1 MNAKEITKG
10 IFWAVLQ
17 LLGLCVLVWLLYQ
30 LKTLLI
36 YMLIAGVVS
45 LIGRPI
51 NHFLMKR
58 LKMRAVM
65 ATSIS
70 IVLLLG
76 ILISLFSLFVPLL
89 VQQGENLSLLDVDLL
104 KANIQTLVEEIS
116 AYFQLD
122 NSFWQQQF
130 SVDNLFQNVNFG
142 LLPQL
147 LNETLELL
155 GGFTIGLF
163 SVVFILFF
171 FLKDSHLQE
180 RIILV
185 LVKDNV
191 NDRVEKSID
200 KTKGLL
206 SRYFLGLLLQ
216 ISILLVIN
224 SVVLSVFAVENA
236 FIIAFLCAL
245 LNLIPY
251 LGPIIG
257 AVLMLLLTMSSFIGA
272 DFSTVILPKTIYV
285 MIGFFVGQLVD
296 NFFSQPFIFS
306 NSVKSHPLEIFIVIL
321 ASGTLLGP
329 VGMIIAIPLYTTMKV
344 IAQEFLAE
352 NKIVKS
358 LTKNF

>member
-1 MNAKEITKG
+1 MNAKEISSG
-10 IFWAVLQ
+10 IVRAVLQ
-17 LLGLCVLVWLLYQ
+17 LTGICILVWLL
-30 LKTLLI
+30 LRVKTLLI
-36 YMLIAGVVS
+36 YMLIAGIVS

-51 NHFLMKR
+51 NQLLTKR
-58 LKMRAVM
+58 LKLKNILAS
-65 ATSIS
+65 SITIVFLMWILVS
-70 IVLLLG
+70 I
-76 ILISLFSLFVPLL
+76 FSLFVPLL
-89 VQQGENLSLLDVDLL
+89 VQQGENLSLLEVNEL
-104 KANIQTLVEEIS
+104 KGNIETLIQEIGT
-116 AYFQLD
+116 YFNLD

-142 LLPQL
+142 LLPEL
-147 LNETLELL
+147 LNQTLELL

-180 RIILV
+180 RIILA
-185 LVKDNV
+185 LVNDEV
-191 NDRVEKSID
+191 TDRVEKSIE

-216 ISILLVIN
+216 ISILLIIY
-224 SVVLSVFAVENA
+224 SIVLAIFDVENA

-257 AVLMLLLTMSSFIGA
+257 GVLMLLLTMSSFIGA
-272 DFSTVILPKTIYV
+272 DFSTVILPKTGYV
-285 MIGFFVGQLVD
+285 MIGFVIGQLVD

-329 VGMIIAIPLYTTMKV
+329 VGMIIAIPLYTTIKV
-344 IAQEFLAE
+344 IAQEFMAE

>member
-1 MNAKEITKG
+1 MNAKEISSG
-10 IFWAVLQ
+10 IVRAVLQ
-17 LLGLCVLVWLLYQ
+17 LTGICILVWLL
-30 LKTLLI
+30 LRVKTLLV
-36 YMLIAGVVS
+36 YMLIAGIVS

-51 NHFLMKR
+51 NQLLTKR
-58 LKMRAVM
+58 LKLKNILAS
-65 ATSIS
+65 SITIVFLMWILVS
-70 IVLLLG
+70 I
-76 ILISLFSLFVPLL
+76 FSLFVPLL
-89 VQQGENLSLLDVDLL
+89 VQQGENLSLLEVNEL
-104 KANIQTLVEEIS
+104 KGNIETLIQEIGT
-116 AYFQLD
+116 YFNLD

-142 LLPQL
+142 LLPEL
-147 LNETLELL
+147 LNQTLELL

-180 RIILV
+180 RIILA
-185 LVKDNV
+185 LVNDEV
-191 NDRVEKSID
+191 TDRVEKSIE

-216 ISILLVIN
+216 ISILLIIY
-224 SVVLSVFAVENA
+224 SIVLAIFDVENA

-257 AVLMLLLTMSSFIGA
+257 GVLMLLLTMSSFIGA
-272 DFSTVILPKTIYV
+272 DFSTVILPKTGYV
-285 MIGFFVGQLVD
+285 MIGFVIGQLVD

-329 VGMIIAIPLYTTMKV
+329 VGMIIAIPLYTTIKV
-344 IAQEFLAE
+344 IAQEFMAE

>member
-1 MNAKEITKG
+1 MNAKEISSG
-10 IFWAVLQ
+10 IVRAVLQ
-17 LLGLCVLVWLLYQ
+17 LTGICILVWLL
-30 LKTLLI
+30 LRVKTLLV
-36 YMLIAGVVS
+36 YMLIAGIVS
-45 LIGRPI
+45 LIGKPI
-51 NHFLMKR
+51 NQLLTKR
-58 LKMRAVM
+58 LKLKNILAS
-65 ATSIS
+65 SITIVFLMWILVS
-70 IVLLLG
+70 I
-76 ILISLFSLFVPLL
+76 FSLFVPLL
-89 VQQGENLSLLDVDLL
+89 VQQGENLSLLEVNEL
-104 KANIQTLVEEIS
+104 KGNIETLIQEIGT
-116 AYFQLD
+116 YFNLD

-142 LLPQL
+142 LLPEL
-147 LNETLELL
+147 LNQTLELL

-180 RIILV
+180 RIILA
-185 LVKDNV
+185 LVNDEV
-191 NDRVEKSID
+191 TDRVEKSIE

-216 ISILLVIN
+216 ISILLIIY
-224 SVVLSVFAVENA
+224 SIVLAIFDVENA

-257 AVLMLLLTMSSFIGA
+257 GVLMLLLTMSSFIGA
-272 DFSTVILPKTIYV
+272 DFSTVILPKTGYV
-285 MIGFFVGQLVD
+285 MIGFVIGQLVD

-329 VGMIIAIPLYTTMKV
+329 VGMIIAIPLYTTIKV
-344 IAQEFLAE
+344 IAQEFMAE

>member
-1 MNAKEITKG
+1 MNTKEISTG
-10 IFWAVLQ
+10 IVRAVIQ
-17 LLGLCVLVWLLYQ
+17 ITGICIIIWLLLQ
-30 LKTLLI
+30 IKTLLI

-51 NHFLMKR
+51 NKFLIQRLKLKNIFASTITIVFLMWI
-58 LKMRAVM
+58 LV
-65 ATSIS
+65 SI
-70 IVLLLG
+70 
-76 ILISLFSLFVPLL
+76 FSLFVPLL
-89 VQQGENLSLLDVDLL
+89 IQQGENLSLLEVDEL
-104 KANIQTLVEEIS
+104 KINIETIVDEIITYLS
-116 AYFQLD
+116 LD

-142 LLPQL
+142 LLPEL
-147 LNETLELL
+147 LNQTLELL

-180 RIILV
+180 RIILA
-185 LVKDNV
+185 LV
-191 NDRVEKSID
+191 NDKVSSRVEKSID
-200 KTKGLL
+200 KTKNLL
-206 SRYFLGLLLQ
+206 SRYFLGLILQ
-216 ISILLVIN
+216 ISILMVFY
-224 SVVLSVFAVENA
+224 SVVLVVFNVENA

-257 AVLMLLLTMSSFIGA
+257 GILMFLLTMSSFIGA
-272 DFSTVILPKTIYV
+272 DFSNVIVPKTGYV
-285 MIGFFVGQLVD
+285 MIGFVVGQLID
-296 NFFSQPFIFS
+296 NFLSQPFIFS
-306 NSVKSHPLEIFIVIL
+306 NTIKSHPLEIFIVIL

-329 VGMIIAIPLYTTMKV
+329 VGMIIAIPLYTTIKV
-344 IAQEFLAE
+344 IAQEFLSE

>member
-1 MNAKEITKG
+1 
-10 IFWAVLQ
+10 
-17 LLGLCVLVWLLYQ
+17 
-30 LKTLLI
+30 
-36 YMLIAGVVS
+36 MLIAGIVS

-51 NHFLMKR
+51 NQLLTRRLKLKNILASSITIVFLMWI
-58 LKMRAVM
+58 LV
-65 ATSIS
+65 SI
-70 IVLLLG
+70 
-76 ILISLFSLFVPLL
+76 FSLFVPLL
-89 VQQGENLSLLDVDLL
+89 VQQGENLSLLEVNEL
-104 KANIQTLVEEIS
+104 KGNIETLIQEIGT
-116 AYFQLD
+116 YFNLD

-142 LLPQL
+142 LLPEL
-147 LNETLELL
+147 LNQTLELL

-180 RIILV
+180 RIILA
-185 LVKDNV
+185 LVNDEV
-191 NDRVEKSID
+191 TDRVEKSIE

-216 ISILLVIN
+216 ISILLIIY
-224 SVVLSVFAVENA
+224 SIVLAIFDVENA

-257 AVLMLLLTMSSFIGA
+257 GVLMLLLTMSSFIGA
-272 DFSTVILPKTIYV
+272 DFSTVILPKTGYV
-285 MIGFFVGQLVD
+285 MIGFVIGQLVD

-329 VGMIIAIPLYTTMKV
+329 VGMIIAIPLYTTIKV
-344 IAQEFLAE
+344 IAQEFMAE

>member
-1 MNAKEITKG
+1 MNAKEISKG
-10 IFWAVLQ
+10 IFWAVIQ
-17 LLGLCVLVWLLYQ
+17 LVGVCILLWLLLQ

-36 YMLIAGVVS
+36 YMLIAGIVS

-51 NHFLMKR
+51 NQLLMKR
-58 LKMRAVM
+58 LKMKTVL
-65 ATSIS
+65 ATTIS

-76 ILISLFSLFVPLL
+76 VLISIFSLFVPLL
-89 VQQGENLSLLDVDLL
+89 IQQGQNLSLLDVDLL
-104 KANIQTLVEEIS
+104 KINIQTLAEEIS
-116 AYFQLD
+116 IYFQLD
-122 NSFWQQQF
+122 NSFWQQQI
-130 SVDNLFQNVNFG
+130 SVDNLFKNVNLG
-142 LLPQL
+142 LLPEL
-147 LNETLELL
+147 LNQTLELL

-171 FLKDSHLQE
+171 FLKDSYLQE
-180 RIILV
+180 QIILA
-185 LVKDNV
+185 LV
-191 NDRVEKSID
+191 NDKVSNRVEKSIE
-200 KTKGLL
+200 KTKRLL

-216 ISILLVIN
+216 ISILLIIY
-224 SVVLSVFAVENA
+224 SIVLAIFQVENA

-251 LGPIIG
+251 LGPIVG
-257 AVLMLLLTMSSFIGA
+257 AVLMMLLTMSSFIGS
-272 DFSTVILPKTIYV
+272 DFSSIILPKTIYV
-285 MIGFFVGQLVD
+285 MIGFFIGQLID

-329 VGMIIAIPLYTTMKV
+329 VGMIIAIPLYTTLKV

-352 NKIVKS
+352 NKIVKA

>member
-58 LKMRAVM
+58 LKMRAVL

-180 RIILV
+180 RIILA
-185 LVKDNV
+185 LVNDNV

-321 ASGTLLGP
+321 TSGTLLGP
-329 VGMIIAIPLYTTMKV
+329 VGMIIAIPLYTTLKV

>member
-1 MNAKEITKG
+1 MNVKEISKG
-10 IFWAVLQ
+10 IFWAVIQ
-17 LLGLCVLVWLLYQ
+17 LAGVCILLWLLLQ

-36 YMLIAGVVS
+36 YMLIAGIVS

-51 NHFLMKR
+51 NQLLMKR
-58 LKMRAVM
+58 LEMKTVL
-65 ATSIS
+65 ATTIS

-76 ILISLFSLFVPLL
+76 VLISIFSLFVPLL
-89 VQQGENLSLLDVDLL
+89 IQQGQNLSLLDVDLL
-104 KANIQTLVEEIS
+104 KINIQTLAEEIS
-116 AYFQLD
+116 IYFQLD
-122 NSFWQQQF
+122 NSFWQQQI
-130 SVDNLFQNVNFG
+130 SVDNLFKNVNLG
-142 LLPQL
+142 LLPEL
-147 LNETLELL
+147 LNQTLELL

-171 FLKDSHLQE
+171 FLKDSYLQE
-180 RIILV
+180 QIILA
-185 LVKDNV
+185 LV
-191 NDRVEKSID
+191 NDKVSNRVEKSIE
-200 KTKGLL
+200 KTKRLL

-216 ISILLVIN
+216 ISILLIIY
-224 SVVLSVFAVENA
+224 SIVLAIFQVENA

-251 LGPIIG
+251 LGPIVG
-257 AVLMLLLTMSSFIGA
+257 AVLMILLTMSSFIGS
-272 DFSTVILPKTIYV
+272 DFSSIILPKTIYV
-285 MIGFFVGQLVD
+285 MIGFFIGQLID

-329 VGMIIAIPLYTTMKV
+329 VGMIIAIPLYTTIKV

-352 NKIVKS
+352 NKIVKA

>member
-1 MNAKEITKG
+1 MNSKEITRG
-10 IFWAVLQ
+10 IVWAVFQIAAISLTI
-17 LLGLCVLVWLLYQ
+17 WLLYQ

-36 YMLIAGVVS
+36 YLVIAAVVS

-51 NHFLMKR
+51 NQFLIQKTKLR
-58 LKMRAVM
+58 PIL
-65 ATSIS
+65 ATTIS
-70 IVLLLG
+70 IIVLLG

-89 VQQGENLSLLDVDLL
+89 IQQGENLALLDVDLL
-104 KANIQTLVEEIS
+104 KANINTLVEEIS
-116 AYFQLD
+116 LYFQLD

-130 SVDNLFQNVNFG
+130 AVDNLFQNVNFG
-142 LLPQL
+142 LLPEL
-147 LNETLELL
+147 LNQTLELL

-171 FLKDSHLQE
+171 FLKDSELQE

-185 LVKDNV
+185 LVSDTLSA
-191 NDRVEKSID
+191 RVEKSIE
-200 KTKGLL
+200 KIKNLL
-206 SRYFLGLLLQ
+206 SRYFLGLLFQ
-216 ISILLVIN
+216 ISILLIIY
-224 SVVLSVFAVENA
+224 SIVLAVFSVENA

-257 AVLMLLLTMSSFIGA
+257 AVLMMLLTMSSFIGA
-272 DFSTVILPKTIYV
+272 DFSSVILPKTFYV
-285 MIGFFVGQLVD
+285 MLGFLVGQLID
-296 NFFSQPFIFS
+296 NFFSQPMIFS

-321 ASGTLLGP
+321 ASGTLMGP
-329 VGMIIAIPLYTTMKV
+329 LGMIIAIPFYTTLKV
-344 IAQEFLAE
+344 IAQEFLND

>member
-185 LVKDNV
+185 LVNDNV

-344 IAQEFLAE
+344 IAQE
-352 NKIVKS
+352 
-358 LTKNF
+358 

>member
-1 MNAKEITKG
+1 MNAKEISNG
-10 IFWAVLQ
+10 ILRAVLQ
-17 LLGLCVLVWLLYQ
+17 LTGLCILIWLLLQ
-30 LKTLLI
+30 IKTLLI
-36 YMLIAGVVS
+36 YMLIAGIVS

-51 NHFLMKR
+51 NQFLTGR
-58 LKMRAVM
+58 LKFKNVL
-65 ATSIS
+65 ATSITIVFLLWVLVS
-70 IVLLLG
+70 I
-76 ILISLFSLFVPLL
+76 FSLFVPLL
-89 VQQGENLSLLDVDLL
+89 IQQGENLSLLEVNEL
-104 KANIQTLVEEIS
+104 KGNIETLIQEIGL
-116 AYFQLD
+116 YFNLD

-130 SVDNLFQNVNFG
+130 SVDNLFQNINLG
-142 LLPQL
+142 LLPEL
-147 LNETLELL
+147 LNQTLELL

-180 RIILV
+180 RIILA
-185 LVKDNV
+185 LV
-191 NDRVEKSID
+191 NDKVSNRVEKSIE

-216 ISILLVIN
+216 ISILLIIY
-224 SVVLSVFAVENA
+224 SIVLAIFDVQNA

-257 AVLMLLLTMSSFIGA
+257 GLLMLLLTMSSFIGA
-272 DFSTVILPKTIYV
+272 DFSTVILPKTSYV
-285 MIGFFVGQLVD
+285 MIGFIVGQLVD

-329 VGMIIAIPLYTTMKV
+329 VGMIIAIPLYTTIKV

>member
-1 MNAKEITKG
+1 MNSKEISNG
-10 IFWAVLQ
+10 IVKAVLQ
-17 LLGLCVLVWLLYQ
+17 ITGICILVWLLLQ
-30 LKTLLI
+30 VKTLLI
-36 YMLIAGVVS
+36 YMLIAGIVS

-51 NHFLMKR
+51 NQFLIKR
-58 LKMRAVM
+58 LKLKNILASTLTIIFLIWILV
-65 ATSIS
+65 SI
-70 IVLLLG
+70 
-76 ILISLFSLFVPLL
+76 FSLFVPLL
-89 VQQGENLSLLDVDLL
+89 VQQGENLSLLEVNQL
-104 KANIQTLVEEIS
+104 KGNIETLVQEIGT
-116 AYFQLD
+116 YFNLD

-142 LLPQL
+142 LLPEL
-147 LNETLELL
+147 LNQTLELL

-180 RIILV
+180 RIILA
-185 LVKDNV
+185 LVTDKV
-191 NDRVEKSID
+191 SDRVEKSIE
-200 KTKGLL
+200 KTKNLL

-216 ISILLVIN
+216 ITILMIVYSI
-224 SVVLSVFAVENA
+224 VLAVFKVENA

-257 AVLMLLLTMSSFIGA
+257 GVLMLLLTMSSFIGA
-272 DFSTVILPKTIYV
+272 DFSTVILPKTGYV
-285 MIGFFVGQLVD
+285 MIGFVVGQLID

-329 VGMIIAIPLYTTMKV
+329 VGMIIAIPLYTTIKV
-344 IAQEFLAE
+344 IAQEFLTE

>member
-1 MNAKEITKG
+1 MNAKEISSG
-10 IFWAVLQ
+10 IVRAVLQ
-17 LLGLCVLVWLLYQ
+17 LTGICILVWLLLQ
-30 LKTLLI
+30 VKTLLI
-36 YMLIAGVVS
+36 YMLIAGIVS

-51 NHFLMKR
+51 NQLLTKR
-58 LKMRAVM
+58 LKLKNILAS
-65 ATSIS
+65 SITIVFLMWILVS
-70 IVLLLG
+70 I
-76 ILISLFSLFVPLL
+76 FSLFVPLL
-89 VQQGENLSLLDVDLL
+89 VQQGENLSLLEVNKL
-104 KANIQTLVEEIS
+104 KGNIETLIQEIGT
-116 AYFQLD
+116 YFNLD

-142 LLPQL
+142 LLPEL
-147 LNETLELL
+147 LNQTLELL

-180 RIILV
+180 RIILA
-185 LVKDNV
+185 LV
-191 NDRVEKSID
+191 NDEVTERVEKSIE

-216 ISILLVIN
+216 ISILLIIY
-224 SVVLSVFAVENA
+224 SIVLAIFDVENA

-257 AVLMLLLTMSSFIGA
+257 GVLMLLLTMSSFIGA
-272 DFSTVILPKTIYV
+272 DFSTVILPKTGYV
-285 MIGFFVGQLVD
+285 MIGFVIGQLVD

-329 VGMIIAIPLYTTMKV
+329 VGMIIAIPLYTTIKV
-344 IAQEFLAE
+344 IAQEFMAE

>member
-58 LKMRAVM
+58 LKMRAVL

-89 VQQGENLSLLDVDLL
+89 IQQGENLSLLDVDLL

-180 RIILV
+180 RIILA
-185 LVKDNV
+185 LVNDNV

-329 VGMIIAIPLYTTMKV
+329 VGMIIAIPLYTTLKV

>member
-58 LKMRAVM
+58 LKMRSVL

-70 IVLLLG
+70 IVLLLE

-180 RIILV
+180 RIILA
-185 LVKDNV
+185 LVNDNV

-329 VGMIIAIPLYTTMKV
+329 VGMIIAIPVYTTLKV
-344 IAQEFLAE
+344 IAQEF
-352 NKIVKS
+352 
-358 LTKNF
+358 

>member
-1 MNAKEITKG
+1 MNSKEISNG
-10 IFWAVLQ
+10 IVKAVLQ
-17 LLGLCVLVWLLYQ
+17 ITGICILVWLLLQ
-30 LKTLLI
+30 VKTLLI
-36 YMLIAGVVS
+36 YMLIAGIVS

-51 NHFLMKR
+51 NQFLIKR
-58 LKMRAVM
+58 LKLKNILASTLTIIFLIWILV
-65 ATSIS
+65 SI
-70 IVLLLG
+70 
-76 ILISLFSLFVPLL
+76 FSLFVPLL
-89 VQQGENLSLLDVDLL
+89 VQQGENLSLLEVNQL
-104 KANIQTLVEEIS
+104 KGNIETLVQEIGT
-116 AYFQLD
+116 YFNLG

-142 LLPQL
+142 LLPEL
-147 LNETLELL
+147 LNQTLELL

-180 RIILV
+180 RIILA
-185 LVKDNV
+185 LVTDKV
-191 NDRVEKSID
+191 SDRVEKSIE
-200 KTKGLL
+200 KTKNLL

-216 ISILLVIN
+216 ITILMIVYSI
-224 SVVLSVFAVENA
+224 VLAVFKVENA

-257 AVLMLLLTMSSFIGA
+257 GVLMLLLTMSSFIGA
-272 DFSTVILPKTIYV
+272 DFSTVILPKTGYV
-285 MIGFFVGQLVD
+285 MIGFVLGQLID

-329 VGMIIAIPLYTTMKV
+329 VGMIIAIPLYTTIKV
-344 IAQEFLAE
+344 IAQEFLTE

>member
-1 MNAKEITKG
+1 MNAKEISSG
-10 IFWAVLQ
+10 IVRAVLQ
-17 LLGLCVLVWLLYQ
+17 LTGICILVWLLLQ
-30 LKTLLI
+30 VKTLLI
-36 YMLIAGVVS
+36 YMLIAGIVS

-51 NHFLMKR
+51 NQLLTKR
-58 LKMRAVM
+58 LKLKNILAS
-65 ATSIS
+65 SITIVFLMWILVS
-70 IVLLLG
+70 I
-76 ILISLFSLFVPLL
+76 FSLFVPLL
-89 VQQGENLSLLDVDLL
+89 VQQGENLSLLEVNEL
-104 KANIQTLVEEIS
+104 KGNIETLIQEIGT
-116 AYFQLD
+116 YFNLD

-142 LLPQL
+142 LLPEL
-147 LNETLELL
+147 LNQTLELL

-180 RIILV
+180 RIILA
-185 LVKDNV
+185 LVNDKV
-191 NDRVEKSID
+191 TDRVEKSIE

-216 ISILLVIN
+216 ISILLIIY
-224 SVVLSVFAVENA
+224 SIVLAIFDVENA

-257 AVLMLLLTMSSFIGA
+257 GVLMLLLTMSSFMGA
-272 DFSTVILPKTIYV
+272 DFSTVILPKTGYV
-285 MIGFFVGQLVD
+285 MIGFVIGQLVD

-329 VGMIIAIPLYTTMKV
+329 VGMIIAIPLYTTIKV
-344 IAQEFLAE
+344 IAQEFMAE
-352 NKIVKS
+352 NKIVKT

>member
-1 MNAKEITKG
+1 MNAKDISNG
-10 IFWAVLQ
+10 IFRAVLQ
-17 LLGLCVLVWLLYQ
+17 LTGICILVWLLLQ
-30 LKTLLI
+30 VKTLII
-36 YMLIAGVVS
+36 YMVIAGIVS

-51 NHFLMKR
+51 NRFLTKR
-58 LKMRAVM
+58 LKLKNIIAS
-65 ATSIS
+65 SIT
-70 IVLLLG
+70 IVFLMW
-76 ILISLFSLFVPLL
+76 ILISIFSLFVPLL
-89 VQQGENLSLLDVDLL
+89 LQQGENLSLLEVNEL
-104 KANIQTLVEEIS
+104 KDNIETLIQEMGI
-116 AYFQLD
+116 YFNLD

-130 SVDNLFQNVNFG
+130 SVDNLFKNVNFG
-142 LLPQL
+142 LLPEL
-147 LNETLELL
+147 LNQTLELL

-171 FLKDSHLQE
+171 FLKDSHLQD
-180 RIILV
+180 RIILA
-185 LVKDNV
+185 LVNDKV
-191 NDRVEKSID
+191 TDRVEKSLD
-200 KTKGLL
+200 KTKSLL

-216 ISILLVIN
+216 ISILLIIY
-224 SVVLSVFAVENA
+224 SIVLAIFDVENA

-257 AVLMLLLTMSSFIGA
+257 GVLMLLLTMSSFIGA
-272 DFSTVILPKTIYV
+272 DFSSVILPKTSYV
-285 MIGFFVGQLVD
+285 MIGFVIGQLVD

-329 VGMIIAIPLYTTMKV
+329 MGMIIAIPLYTTIKV

>member
-1 MNAKEITKG
+1 MNAKEISSG
-10 IFWAVLQ
+10 IVRAVLQ
-17 LLGLCVLVWLLYQ
+17 LTGICILVWLLLQ
-30 LKTLLI
+30 VKTLLI
-36 YMLIAGVVS
+36 YMLIAGIVS

-51 NHFLMKR
+51 NQLLSKR
-58 LKMRAVM
+58 LKLKNILAS
-65 ATSIS
+65 SITIVFLMWILVS
-70 IVLLLG
+70 I
-76 ILISLFSLFVPLL
+76 FSLFVPLL
-89 VQQGENLSLLDVDLL
+89 VQQGENLSLLEVNEL
-104 KANIQTLVEEIS
+104 KGNIETLIQEIGT
-116 AYFQLD
+116 YFNLD

-142 LLPQL
+142 LLPEL
-147 LNETLELL
+147 LNQTLELL

-180 RIILV
+180 RIILA
-185 LVKDNV
+185 LVNDEV
-191 NDRVEKSID
+191 TDRVEKSIE

-216 ISILLVIN
+216 ISILLIIY
-224 SVVLSVFAVENA
+224 SLVLAIFDVENA

-257 AVLMLLLTMSSFIGA
+257 GVLMLLLTMSSFIGA
-272 DFSTVILPKTIYV
+272 DFSTVILPKTGYV
-285 MIGFFVGQLVD
+285 MIGFVIGQLVD

-329 VGMIIAIPLYTTMKV
+329 VGMIIAIPLYTTIKV
-344 IAQEFLAE
+344 IAQEFMAE
-352 NKIVKS
+352 NKIVKT

>member
-36 YMLIAGVVS
+36 YMLIAGIVS

-58 LKMRAVM
+58 LKMRAVL

-180 RIILV
+180 QIILA
-185 LVKDNV
+185 LVNDNV

-257 AVLMLLLTMSSFIGA
+257 ALLMLLLTMSSFIGA

-329 VGMIIAIPLYTTMKV
+329 VGMIIAIPLYTTLKV